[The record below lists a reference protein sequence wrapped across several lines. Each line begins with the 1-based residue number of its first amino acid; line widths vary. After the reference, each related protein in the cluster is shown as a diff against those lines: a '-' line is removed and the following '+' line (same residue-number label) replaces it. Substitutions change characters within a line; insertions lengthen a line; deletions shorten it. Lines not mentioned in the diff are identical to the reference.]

1 MTRPQILLIYTGGTI
16 GSMEDPET
24 GALRPVDFAQLS
36 AHIPDLQRL
45 DVDLEVEPF
54 PQPKDSS
61 DIRPE
66 DWIQLVKCIE
76 QKFDAFDGFVI
87 LHGTDTLA
95 YSASALSFMIQPLN
109 KPIIFTGS
117 QLPMGKIRTDGK
129 ENLLTAIEIAAAKH
143 PDGAPVVPEVAVYFE
158 YKLYRAN
165 RCFKFSAHHFNA
177 FLSPNY
183 PLLAEAGVSI
193 HYNHASIR
201 ACQSHKAPRFF
212 TQCDPRVFVL
222 PIFPGISRQT
232 LEFVAQ
238 RNDLHTLI
246 IQTFGTGNGPL
257 DPAFFQMLSSL
268 DAQGTVVLNITQCR
282 QGAVIPG
289 YYETGREMS
298 RLGVVNGKDLT
309 LESAL
314 TKAMVY
320 APIFPNPEDLRKALA
335 HASCG
340 EMEEK
345 LV

>member
-36 AHIPDLQRL
+36 AHIPELQRL
-45 DVDLEVEPF
+45 EVNLVVEPF
-54 PQPKDSS
+54 PEPKDSS

-66 DWIQLVKCIE
+66 DWIQLVQCIA
-76 QKFDAFDGFVI
+76 QKYEAFDGFVI

-95 YSASALSFMIQPLN
+95 YTASAVSFMIQPLN
-109 KPIIFTGS
+109 KPVIFTGS

-129 ENLLTAIEIAAAKH
+129 ENLLTSIEIAAAKH
-143 PDGAPVVPEVAVYFE
+143 PDGSPMVPEVAVYFE

-193 HYNHASIR
+193 HYNHSAIR
-201 ACQSHKAPRFF
+201 PFQPDIAPRFY
-212 TQCDPRVFVL
+212 TECDTRVFVL

-232 LEFVAQ
+232 FDFVAQ
-238 RNDLHTLI
+238 RTDLHTLI

-257 DPAFFQMLSSL
+257 DASFFQMLSSL
-268 DAQGTVVLNITQCR
+268 VANGTAVLNITQCR

-298 RLGVVNGKDLT
+298 RIGVVNGKDLT

-320 APIFPNPEDLRKALA
+320 APIFPNPKDLRKALSES
-335 HASCG
+335 SCG